1 MQHLYLKTALLLLL
15 TLLLSSCAD
24 NDFYQQDALVQ
35 PGEHDL
41 PPAGT
46 DSVWVVAGRHY
57 ERGWLHRLFWGR
69 HHRDSWTTPVKLPVF
84 DLSRVNGGME
94 VIKKGGGYQTSSFH
108 LQDSLGRIYAFRSID
123 KDPVLVL
130 AKFWRPTF
138 VTNILRDQTSSATP
152 YGALIIPD
160 LAKAAGIYHTS
171 PTLYYVPT
179 NDTLFGEHA
188 GAVQGKVFML
198 EEKFEGI
205 ADTLGMFGDVAGF
218 EGSDD
223 ALRNRYE
230 TNTHHF
236 DQKAFARAR
245 LLDVLVGDWD
255 RHKGQWDWAAY
266 QEGPKDIRYKP
277 IPKDRDQV
285 FLKMNDGIIPF
296 IATSKLM
303 ARKFNSFGPKIKD
316 VKALMINA
324 QFIDERLLHELTR
337 TDWVAIAEDLKRRLT
352 DQTIEKAVRNLPPP
366 IFALRGE
373 SSIQS
378 LKNRRNQLLEVAEEM
393 YGILARHVTIAGT
406 DQRDKFIVKRLDDD
420 RTEVILIRP
429 TQNGIPEKVLYQRI
443 FFRKETEKITLHGL
457 SGDDEFLLE
466 GDVAEGI
473 LVDVYG
479 GLGEDEITDRSSVK
493 GWRKMTHIYD
503 TERGNEI
510 EFGTEAKDRTTR
522 DVRVHAYDREGN

>member
-1 MQHLYLKTALLLLL
+1 MQHHYYRTVLLLALVWVL
-15 TLLLSSCAD
+15 GSCAD
-24 NDFYQQDALVQ
+24 NDFYQKDALVQ
-35 PGEHDL
+35 PGEYDL

-46 DSVWVVAGRHY
+46 DSVWAVVGRHY
-57 ERGWLHRLFWGR
+57 DRSWFHRLFWGN

-94 VIKKGGGYQTSSFH
+94 VLKKGGGYQTSSFQ

-138 VTNILRDQTSSATP
+138 VTNILRDQISSANP
-152 YGALIIPD
+152 YGALVIPD
-160 LAKAAGIYHTS
+160 LARAAGVFHTS
-171 PTLYYVPT
+171 PTFYYVSK
-179 NDTLFGEHA
+179 NDTSFGEHA
-188 GAVQGKVFML
+188 DAVQGKVYML
-198 EEKFEGI
+198 EEKFEGM
-205 ADTLGMFGDVAGF
+205 ADTLRMFGNVIGF
-218 EGSDD
+218 DDSED

-266 QEGPKDIRYKP
+266 KEGPDIRYEP

-285 FLKMNDGIIPF
+285 FLKMNDGAIPF

-303 ARKFNSFGPKIKD
+303 VRKFNSFGPKIKD

-337 TDWVAIAEDLKRRLT
+337 EEWESIARDMQKRLT
-352 DQTIEKAVRNLPPP
+352 DGVIEKAVMNLPPP
-366 IFALRGE
+366 IFALKGE
-373 SSIQS
+373 SMMQN
-378 LKNRRNQLLEVAEEM
+378 LKNRRNQLPEVAEDM
-393 YGILARHVTIAGT
+393 YEILAKQVTIAGT
-406 DQRDKFIVKRLDDD
+406 DQKDKFHVRRLDDD
-420 RTEVILIRP
+420 RTEVTLSRP
-429 TQNGIPEKVLYQRI
+429 ALNGIPEKVLYRRT
-443 FFRKETEKITLHGL
+443 FYTNETEKITLHGL
-457 SGDDEFLLE
+457 SGDDEILLE
-466 GDVAEGI
+466 GDVANGI
-473 LVDVYG
+473 LVEVYG
-479 GLGEDEITDRSSVK
+479 GLGEDEITDKSSVK

-510 EFGTEAKDRTTR
+510 EFGTEAKDLTTR